1 MAIEK
6 QTPCQAR
13 GYRIGDHFEVVAST
27 PTFRNGSKIEL
38 CEDDGSTCPKFI
50 LLAGKCT
57 MFGSPHKGKP
67 ASYCSLSKVVKVGKL
82 QIEPVQFPPL
92 PNVFSEASGIVYGDR
107 EEVYGRPAKNLKH
120 IAEQWELYLRQKYGN
135 ACTISAE
142 DVCYMM
148 ADLKKC
154 RQINSPKRDNL
165 VDGIGYIGL
174 IERL

>member
-1 MAIEK
+1 MTIEK
-6 QTPCQAR
+6 KSPCQAQ
-13 GYRIGDHFEVVAST
+13 GYQVGDHFEVVSGKG
-27 PTFRNGSKIEL
+27 TFLVGSKIEL
-38 CEDDGSTCPKFI
+38 CEDDGTNCPKFI
-50 LLAGKCT
+50 LLAG
-57 MFGSPHKGKP
+57 GSEVFSAPHKGKL
-67 ASYCSLSKVVKVGKL
+67 ASYCSLQNVVKVEKS
-82 QIEPVQFPPL
+82 QIEPVQFPPFH
-92 PNVFSEASGIVYGDR
+92 NVFSEASGIVYGDR

-120 IAEQWELYLRQKYGN
+120 IAEQWELYLKQKYGN

-148 ADLKKC
+148 SDLKKC